1 MTGRGF
7 LYILRF
13 LLSSN
18 KGTTTIYSCEFTSR
32 PLWGVCYVVQ
42 VTNKLWQVE
51 DFYMYSGFPT
61 PPINMTTTIKQ
72 KYCWIVAYIRHPY
85 HNDCF
90 PPGIL
95 LPYQWIYYWVLFLIY
110 RGSRTEIRFPPI
122 NWLSTKW
129 KHHLFLRVS
138 KLNTSIWES
147 ARITHTKIKHMPP
160 ERKPPKFPNL
170 RYKKSEQK

>member
-1 MTGRGF
+1 VRCILYGSGNQWLMTGRGF

-90 PPGIL
+90 PSGIL

-110 RGSRTEIRFPPI
+110 RGSTTEIGFPPNKLVI
-122 NWLSTKW
+122 NEMKTSS
-129 KHHLFLRVS
+129 VS
-138 KLNTSIWES
+138 EGV
-147 ARITHTKIKHMPP
+147 KIKHI
-160 ERKPPKFPNL
+160 NL
-170 RYKKSEQK
+170 RNRQNYTHQN